1 MKEFLKN
8 NKLVLLLYLL
18 LLAAATGL
26 IISFDKITFH
36 LYVNQFVGNK
46 VTDVFYYYITYLGD
60 GRVAGLLLLLI
71 LIYNVRAG
79 LYTAASF
86 LTASLAANLLK
97 YFYFGD
103 AHRPFYIFQWIKK
116 HPIIYVKGVEMNIHN
131 SFPSGHATQ
140 AFAIFMCLIFV
151 TKDIRLKLFFL
162 SLAALT
168 AFSRVYLSQ
177 HWLIDITVGS
187 VIGTVFSLL
196 FYYLFIIKDRFQKL
210 NRPLFS
216 FFGVD

>member
-1 MKEFLKN
+1 MS
-8 NKLVLLLYLL
+8 LYLL
-18 LLAAATGL
+18 ILGIAIGLLL
-26 IISFDKITFH
+26 SFDKITFH

-60 GRVAGLLLLLI
+60 GRIAGILILLI
-71 LIYNVRAG
+71 IIYNVRVG
-79 LYTAASF
+79 LYTGVSF
-86 LTASLAANLLK
+86 LSASLAANIIK

-151 TKDIRLKLFFL
+151 SRDIRLKLLFL
-162 SLAALT
+162 TLATLT

-177 HWLIDITVGS
+177 HWLIDITAGS
-187 VIGTVFSLL
+187 IIGTTFSIL
-196 FYYLFIIKDRFQKL
+196 FYTVFMNNNRLQKL

-216 FFGVD
+216 FIGVE